1 VLQGLDCAHLHYYCN
16 APRVELCPPALLDI
30 APRVELC
37 PPALSGLLGA
47 PRVVLCPL
55 ALDWLEVFCH
65 TGFPP
70 GRFSAFRLSS
80 RVLGFIK
87 ETFYF
92 CTTQQPV
99 LWPCGRCG
107 FRRDPSCCVLCV
119 HGSFAGWFSQVA
131 LLFCCLI
138 WLLCAP
144 DHCLIC
150 LISAVLLLLSAYG
163 FSLCARGE
171 HQGGGMQ
178 LLRDHPLL
186 VPTLPLGRVPSQV
199 AGVGY

>member
-1 VLQGLDCAHLHYYCN
+1 MLQGLSCAHLHYCCN
-16 APRVELCPPALLDI
+16 APRVDLCPSALLDI

-37 PPALSGLLGA
+37 PSALSGLLGA
-47 PRVVLCPL
+47 PRVVSCPL

-65 TGFPP
+65 SGFPP

-107 FRRDPSCCVLCV
+107 FRRDPSCCVLY
-119 HGSFAGWFSQVA
+119 FLA
-131 LLFCCLI
+131 LLSIGRRDGMGVLANDSCCCLT
-138 WLLCAP
+138 WLLCAT

-150 LISAVLLLLSAYG
+150 LTSAVLLLLSG
-163 FSLCARGE
+163 
-171 HQGGGMQ
+171 
-178 LLRDHPLL
+178 
-186 VPTLPLGRVPSQV
+186 
-199 AGVGY
+199 